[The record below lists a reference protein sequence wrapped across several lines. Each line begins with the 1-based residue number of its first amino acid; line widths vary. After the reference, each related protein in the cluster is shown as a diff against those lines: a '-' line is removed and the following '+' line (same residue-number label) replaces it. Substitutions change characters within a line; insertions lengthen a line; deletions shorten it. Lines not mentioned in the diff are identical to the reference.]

1 MVLWYL
7 STPIC
12 SSCCCFAFVVKYYL
26 PQGLQSFFGD
36 GSSPRIGHSAN
47 LKRKLSVQMFP
58 CFRSHFPVSLFQN
71 RLLTSMKRQF
81 LRSFPFILQNLKLWR
96 PYGISPAQSLGS
108 FGAACNGGGRIQ
120 SPQMQLARS
129 STPMGQLF
137 EFWFTAVYQSRF
149 VLLEALVCSW
159 IHKPEDVYL

>member
-1 MVLWYL
+1 MVLWDL

-26 PQGLQSFFGD
+26 PQGLHAFLGD

-47 LKRKLSVQMFP
+47 LKTLLTVQMFP
-58 CFRSHFPVSLFQN
+58 SFWSHFCVAGFQYT
-71 RLLTSMKRQF
+71 LLTSMKRQF
-81 LRSFPFILQNLKLWR
+81 LRSFPFIRQNLKLWR
-96 PYGISPAQSLGS
+96 PYGVSPAQDKGLGAS
-108 FGAACNGGGRIQ
+108 FNGGGRIQ

-137 EFWFTAVYQSRF
+137 EFWFLLYITVESFFWRHWC
-149 VLLEALVCSW
+149 VLGYTNLRA
-159 IHKPEDVYL
+159 